1 MTHATLT
8 DLQDSG
14 AESASMKIFLAIR
27 NKFTNFAAVK
37 PTAAKTMK
45 HYSAQMMNATMP
57 MGMMMMV
64 MCMRGAIS

>member
-1 MTHATLT
+1 
-8 DLQDSG
+8 
-14 AESASMKIFLAIR
+14 MKIFLAIR

>member
-1 MTHATLT
+1 
-8 DLQDSG
+8 
-14 AESASMKIFLAIR
+14 
-27 NKFTNFAAVK
+27 
-37 PTAAKTMK
+37 MK